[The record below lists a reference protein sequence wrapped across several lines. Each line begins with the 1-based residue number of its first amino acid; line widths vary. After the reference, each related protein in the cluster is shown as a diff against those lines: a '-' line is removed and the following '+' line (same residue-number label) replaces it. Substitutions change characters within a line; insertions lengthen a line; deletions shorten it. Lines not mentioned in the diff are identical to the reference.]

1 MYVNM
6 RGLIGVLVLLCLTI
20 TYQAHG
26 RMLLQRC
33 PPASLDSVANL
44 DLQKY
49 IAAPWYSLAQVEV
62 TFQRA
67 NEFYCVR
74 ARYIAEDPNNITKGI
89 NVINYANRDR
99 VNGPSIGTS
108 GAAGNTS
115 FYQFARVAPTRG
127 PSATSKL
134 LVGPKQLLLS
144 VPVEVLAQQF
154 RAPNGNY
161 IIVAVG
167 KRQTASQ
174 QQTPQHYSTSWLPA

>member
-108 GAAGNTS
+108 GAAGCVQMCRLS
-115 FYQFARVAPTRG
+115 FRASSGGLSAAPADVAAIPDIMQ
-127 PSATSKL
+127 L
-134 LVGPKQLLLS
+134 MLV
-144 VPVEVLAQQF
+144 VPHAQAAQQT
-154 RAPNGNY
+154 
-161 IIVAVG
+161 G
-167 KRQTASQ
+167 KWPSC
-174 QQTPQHYSTSWLPA
+174 